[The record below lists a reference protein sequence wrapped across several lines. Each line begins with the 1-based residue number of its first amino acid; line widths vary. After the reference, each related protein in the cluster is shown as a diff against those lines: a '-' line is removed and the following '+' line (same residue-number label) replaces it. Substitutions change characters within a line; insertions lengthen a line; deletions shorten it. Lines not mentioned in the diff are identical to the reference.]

1 MPIARTAG
9 YPNYEFTGDNK
20 WIPILFA
27 GKTLEKFYER
37 TVVTNISMIDYVGEV
52 KNVGDKVIIR
62 TVPNITIKDYHK
74 GMSLDLEYPES
85 PSIEFSI
92 NRAKY
97 YNFAMDDI
105 DVKETDLDWMEK
117 FSADASQQ
125 LKIVYDS
132 EVFSVIYG
140 DADTHNQGN
149 NAGKKSNDIA
159 LGQAGSPVALDKTNV
174 LDKIVD
180 CNTVLDEQ
188 NIPETDRWIVIPP
201 RMSGLIKKSD
211 LKDAS
216 LTGDSK
222 SPLRSGLI
230 GSIDRFN
237 IFVSNLL
244 DTTDEAGTPAYH
256 IVFGHKSS
264 LVFVAQLTKN
274 ETYRPQNTFAD
285 AMKGLVV
292 YDFDVLQP
300 TAMGHLYATVA

>member
-1 MPIARTAG
+1 MPVPRSAG
-9 YPNYEFTGDNK
+9 YPDYTFDGTNK

-27 GKTLEKFYER
+27 GKTLEKFYAN
-37 TVVTNISMIDYVGEV
+37 TVATNISTTDYVGEV

-62 TVPNITIKDYHK
+62 TVPSITIKDYQK
-74 GMSLDLEYPES
+74 GMTLDLEYPES

-105 DVKETDLDWMEK
+105 DVKQTDLSWLDK
-117 FSADASQQ
+117 FADDASQQ
-125 LKIVYDS
+125 LKIVYDTQ
-132 EVFSVIYG
+132 VFATIYG
-140 DADTHNQGN
+140 DVDSANHGAT
-149 NAGKKSNDIA
+149 AGAKSGDIN
-159 LGQAGSPVALDKTNV
+159 LGTAGSPVALTKTNV
-174 LDKIVD
+174 LEKIVD
-180 CNTVLDEQ
+180 CNIVLDEQ

-201 RMSGLIKKSD
+201 KMAGLIKKSD

-216 LTGDSK
+216 LTGDTK

-244 DTTDEAGTPAYH
+244 SYDSGDGAYH
-256 IVFGHKSS
+256 IIFGHKSAW
-264 LVFVAQLTKN
+264 VFVAQLTKN
-274 ETYRPQNTFAD
+274 EMYRPQNTFAD

-300 TAMGHLYATVA
+300 TAIGELYATVA